1 MICLF
6 VDDFF
11 LACTC
16 DVWVDALVAFL
27 RSKLE
32 IKDLGDLTLALG
44 MEVARDIEAG
54 TLKVTQEKYLRSCLQ
69 RFGREDVK
77 TVSSPCYTV
86 DLAGPNG
93 QPLDSPLPLRE
104 LKEYQEMVGCAMYA
118 AICTRFDILYAVGR
132 CARHMVAPTRLHQLW
147 IRRIFAYLAG
157 TLSTGLLYR
166 RPSDPSDMDVLVAY
180 SDSDFGGAELDPLDG
195 IKHKSTTG
203 YCFLLHG
210 AAVAAASRLQP
221 TVAASTAEAEYYA
234 LGSATM
240 VHSACATF
248 SRSSACHR
256 DQRSCM
262 KIIRHVSR
270 SPPVRSAALRL
281 NILR

>member
-1 MICLF
+1 
-6 VDDFF
+6 
-11 LACTC
+11 
-16 DVWVDALVAFL
+16 
-27 RSKLE
+27 
-32 IKDLGDLTLALG
+32 
-44 MEVARDIEAG
+44 
-54 TLKVTQEKYLRSCLQ
+54 
-69 RFGREDVK
+69 
-77 TVSSPCYTV
+77 
-86 DLAGPNG
+86 
-93 QPLDSPLPLRE
+93 
-104 LKEYQEMVGCAMYA
+104 MVGCAMYA

-157 TLSTGLLYR
+157 TLGTGLLYR

-221 TVAASTAEAEYYA
+221 IVAASTAEAEYYA

-240 VHSACATF
+240 GALGVRNLLQELGLPQGPTIMHEDNQACIKIA
-248 SRSSACHR
+248 SSEVCSSKTKHIA
-256 DQRSCM
+256 M
-262 KIIRHVSR
+262 KYHLVRAYIKQGDIIVQYCKSEDMIADGLTKGLDSHQLSHFRQK
-270 SPPVRSAALRL
+270 
-281 NILR
+281 ILGH